1 MSTCSFW
8 QESKH
13 LHAHPQIPTNVT
25 TDQAGSLPLGL
36 NTAVFGLYDYE
47 DGGIGNCGLAPP
59 WEEGGRD
66 KYAGQPILILG
77 GASSVGQHGEH
88 PAMTAAC
95 IIGVILFIVIQ
106 LAKLSGFSPI
116 VTTASLRN
124 ADRLRQLG
132 ATHILDR
139 GLAFDA
145 LASELERIVL
155 EPLTVIYDA
164 VASLDTQ
171 NFAYDILA
179 PGGALAV
186 VRPVAVSEAKRV
198 PEKRVSIVYA
208 NAFRPENQRLAK
220 SLFSRLHHLLE
231 EGAIKGR
238 VVSTVLLDAS

>member
-77 GASSVGQHGEH
+77 GASSVGQH
-88 PAMTAAC
+88 
-95 IIGVILFIVIQ
+95 VIQ